1 MDIYIHYRKQ
11 RTAPKKK
18 IIDLHNIDEA
28 ATNRLLTHF
37 DFIFNDEDYLIR
49 EYKKIIDVLVLA
61 YNNKYVIPRQY
72 IWHDGIFYNFNR
84 FWTSYLTTHKIL
96 PVAIDPKQ
104 IIPVELIKKWFT
116 RLEKYKKKLS
126 GLLLKDYHPAYH
138 DMIKNIK
145 QLDEVINP
153 I

>member
-1 MDIYIHYRKQ
+1 MDIYIHYRAQ
-11 RTAPKKK
+11 RTLPKKTL
-18 IIDLHNIDEA
+18 INVHNLDEA

-37 DFIFNDEDYLIR
+37 DFIFNDEDYLIK
-49 EYKKIIDVLVLA
+49 EYKKMIEVLVAA
-61 YNNKYVIPRQY
+61 YRNKYVVPRQY

-84 FWTSYLTTHKIL
+84 FWTSYLATHKIL
-96 PVAIDPKQ
+96 PVAMVPRQ
-104 IIPVELIKKWFT
+104 TIPVALIKKWFT
-116 RLEKYKKKLS
+116 RLEQHKKKLS

-145 QLDEVINP
+145 QLDEAVNP